1 MSVVA
6 IYAARVFVV
15 AFTTAV
21 SSATGPASAK
31 TPMGKPARSRA
42 VNRRRSAVILMR
54 MSAIRH
60 SAARKRSLARKQ
72 EMKCGATKDGEGNND
87 KSLACNEE
95 CARLERNRKLALAL
109 NIDQSTHTEG
119 GDHVPYSEE
128 TLSIFAKHVKWGQTQ
143 EREFRVFGTS
153 DEEKRL
159 RFKPMKPQERAFLHA
174 LANDFGFD
182 SESMDPEPHRHV
194 MIWKTPRFVSAPN
207 KTLAEALRLKTNQR
221 SATASAN
228 VSDNESTIKR
238 IKASNVV
245 GEPFNSYIID
255 QPRFGLTVDELRTE
269 LSKLV
274 TPNMALTFAVDFLP
288 SDEVVLRAVA
298 KALPP
303 YDLEETLRNL
313 KVDVVAAIAGK
324 GYGTPQLCAVDN
336 SLAVLRRESDTASG
350 DGWSRVAAKKAAP
363 RTALQINSAS
373 SSTNSFAAL
382 TGGNKVTF
390 AKKKPEKIRPKP
402 VVVVDD
408 WEVAEQAE
416 EAKEKVSSSADEASH
431 LVAPVDEPGLD
442 SISEPSPAPSKPVQ
456 EVETVVQAPHPPAD
470 DATVAVQQPI
480 EGITTNKLDAQDWA
494 SQVERAG
501 L

>member
-6 IYAARVFVV
+6 IYAARAFVV
-15 AFTTAV
+15 ASTTAV
-21 SSATGPASAK
+21 SSATGRASAK

-42 VNRRRSAVILMR
+42 VNRRRSAAILMR
-54 MSAIRH
+54 ISAIRH
-60 SAARKRSLARKQ
+60 SAARKTSLARAQKQ
-72 EMKCGATKDGEGNND
+72 EMKCGASKDGEGNND
-87 KSLACNEE
+87 KNLVCNEE

-109 NIDQSTHTEG
+109 NIDQSTHIEG
-119 GDHVPYSEE
+119 GDHVPYSDE

-153 DEEKRL
+153 DEERRL

-207 KTLAEALRLKTNQR
+207 KTLAEALRMKTNQR

-228 VSDNESTIKR
+228 VSDNESSIKK
-238 IKASNVV
+238 IKASNDV
-245 GEPFNSYIID
+245 GEPFNSFIID
-255 QPRFGLTVDELRTE
+255 RPRFGLTVDELRAE

-274 TPNMALTFAVDFLP
+274 GPDMALKIDVDFLP
-288 SDEVVLRAVA
+288 SNEVVLRAVS

-303 YDLEETLRNL
+303 YDLEQTLRNL
-313 KVDVVAAIAGK
+313 KTNIVAAIAGK
-324 GYGTPQLCAVDN
+324 GYGIPQLCAVDN

-363 RTALQINSAS
+363 RTALQSNSAS

-382 TGGNKVTF
+382 TGGHKVTF

-416 EAKEKVSSSADEASH
+416 EAKEKVTSSADEASH
-431 LVAPVDEPGLD
+431 LVTPVDEPDLD
-442 SISEPSPAPSKPVQ
+442 SISEPSPSPSKPVQ
-456 EVETVVQAPHPPAD
+456 APQAPAD
-470 DATVAVQQPI
+470 DATVAVEQPI
-480 EGITTNKLDAQDWA
+480 EGITTTKSDAQDWA
-494 SQVERAG
+494 SQVEEAG